1 MSVDVVA
8 PVAGVVTGGPG
19 GGAVHAGAPD
29 IAVAW
34 STGTVATTAPVESI
48 PTADVPVAKVE
59 PVVASTTTPDAGLM
73 TSTTAPVGDISCAED
88 TPLPT
93 CKATQETGPPSASPN
108 DPEPTT
114 PIDPGSCPLSVAI
127 ESEALHTAWASD
139 SSRVSAWHPDTWAG
153 WVSIGPEPVE
163 LPLLPGPLLVEP
175 PLPAVPVTAGWAHI
189 APNGHCIGVG
199 STPTDGHGTSTPQP
213 AIDVVGDR

>member
-1 MSVDVVA
+1 MPADPDAPDPLDTPDPPDTARDVVAGGVCIGGIPVDVVA
-8 PVAGVVTGGPG
+8 PGVVVVTGWPGMVDGVVTGGPG

-34 STGTVATTAPVESI
+34 STGTVVTTAPVESS
-48 PTADVPVAKVE
+48 PTADVPVANVE

-73 TSTTAPVGDISCAED
+73 TSTIAPVGDTRCAED

-114 PIDPGSCPLSVAI
+114 PIDPGACALSVGI
-127 ESEALHTAWASD
+127 ESEALPTAWASD

-153 WVSIGPEPVE
+153 
-163 LPLLPGPLLVEP
+163 
-175 PLPAVPVTAGWAHI
+175 
-189 APNGHCIGVG
+189 
-199 STPTDGHGTSTPQP
+199 
-213 AIDVVGDR
+213 